1 MCTSDNQAK
10 SKHLFELVLGT
21 QNDLK
26 KHKADAADN
35 LVDKELSDSCTAM
48 WK

>member
-10 SKHLFELVLGT
+10 SKHLLELVLGT

-26 KHKADAADN
+26 KYNADFTHN
-35 LVDKELSDSCTAM
+35 RTDKELSDSCTAM